1 MTLVTGRLERAW
13 MAGNI
18 QCSPLSTPNSR
29 WRIVRPQLEVPVS
42 SWGGAESW
50 GKIAFF
56 DECRGPMQC
65 FLRMKNFG
73 LRPMLPHEKFSRFLV
88 SFVGS
93 LFCPTDPLS
102 LLPAHGRQVYCD
114 TYGLDRE
121 FGGFSRVAG
130 VWAGKKHHVAQHL
143 DNGVTVRTVC
153 APISHFSKVPILW
166 RSP

>member
-1 MTLVTGRLERAW
+1 MFVVEYFQFKVKDSKTAAGSSCILLVPGSCREETKR
-13 MAGNI
+13 
-18 QCSPLSTPNSR
+18 
-29 WRIVRPQLEVPVS
+29 
-42 SWGGAESW
+42 W

-56 DECRGPMQC
+56 EECRGPMQC

-73 LRPMLPHEKFSRFLV
+73 LRPMLSHEKFSRFLV

-102 LLPAHGRQVYCD
+102 LLPAHGRQAYCD

-130 VWAGKKHHVAQHL
+130 V
-143 DNGVTVRTVC
+143 
-153 APISHFSKVPILW
+153 
-166 RSP
+166 

>member
-1 MTLVTGRLERAW
+1 MYKRHGKTAVGSSCIFVGRSLHGEETKR
-13 MAGNI
+13 
-18 QCSPLSTPNSR
+18 
-29 WRIVRPQLEVPVS
+29 
-42 SWGGAESW
+42 W

-93 LFCPTDPLS
+93 LFCPTDSLS

-114 TYGLDRE
+114 TCGLDRE

-130 VWAGKKHHVAQHL
+130 VWAGKKHHVARHL

>member
-1 MTLVTGRLERAW
+1 MFVVEYFQFKRHGKTAVGSSCIFVGRSLHGEETKR
-13 MAGNI
+13 
-18 QCSPLSTPNSR
+18 
-29 WRIVRPQLEVPVS
+29 
-42 SWGGAESW
+42 W
-50 GKIAFF
+50 GKIAFFF

-130 VWAGKKHHVAQHL
+130 V
-143 DNGVTVRTVC
+143 
-153 APISHFSKVPILW
+153 
-166 RSP
+166 